1 MLNRRAFRFIS
12 LALILALLSGLTSY
26 NAGAR
31 APQRPQESKQTRPQ
45 ADVVD
50 GNDDRRQGAQADE
63 QTADKNAVFKL
74 DRDLVSLDVMVIDQN
89 NMAVAGLKK
98 EDFTIYEDKI
108 KQTVENVIRE
118 EVPISL
124 GIVIDTSGSM
134 RSKMKTVSDAA
145 VSLIR
150 QMHVDDEAFI
160 ESFKAEPELAQDFTS
175 DRRKLEDAVGE
186 LYASGGTAL
195 LDTIIATSDYAR
207 EKGHCRRKALIIFS
221 DGMERNSALTEKE
234 VIEAITENDAQIYL
248 VSFVDEE
255 TEEKGVYGN
264 SSLQEAR
271 RLLSQIA
278 DDSGGR
284 AFFPRNIDE
293 IPAVADQIAKDLRSQ
308 YVVSYYSG
316 NYNLDGAFRTV
327 KVIVNSQGSRK
338 LIARTRH
345 GYYSRNEKG
354 QSPVVTREKSRGVTP

>member
-12 LALILALLSGLTSY
+12 LALIQALLSGLTYY
-26 NAGAR
+26 NADAQ
-31 APQRPQESKQTRPQ
+31 APQRPQESKRTLPQ

-50 GNDDRRQGAQADE
+50 SNDDRRRGAQAGE
-63 QTADKNAVFKL
+63 RTADKRN
-74 DRDLVSLDVMVIDQN
+74 LVSLDVMVIDQN
-89 NMAVAGLKK
+89 NMAVAGLRK

-134 RSKMKTVSDAA
+134 QSKINTVSDAA
-145 VSLIR
+145 VSIIR
-150 QMHVDDEAFI
+150 QMHADDEAFVA
-160 ESFKAEPELAQDFTS
+160 SFKTETEVAQDFTS
-175 DRRKLEDAVGE
+175 DKRKLEDAIGE
-186 LYASGGTAL
+186 LYAGGGTAL
-195 LDTIIATSDYAR
+195 LDAILDTSNHAR
-207 EKGHCRRKALIIFS
+207 DKGRWRRKALIIFS
-221 DGMERNSALTEKE
+221 DGMERNSAFTEKE
-234 VIEAITENDAQIYL
+234 VMKAIIENDVQIYL
-248 VSFVDEE
+248 VGFVDEE
-255 TEEKGVYGN
+255 SEKKGVYGN
-264 SSLQEAR
+264 AYLQGAR
-271 RLLSQIA
+271 DLLSLIA

-284 AFFPRNIDE
+284 AFFPENIDE
-293 IPAVADQIAKDLRSQ
+293 IPAIADQIAKDLRSQ

-338 LIARTRH
+338 LIARTRR

-354 QSPVVTREKSRGVTP
+354 RSPVVTHEKSRGVTQ